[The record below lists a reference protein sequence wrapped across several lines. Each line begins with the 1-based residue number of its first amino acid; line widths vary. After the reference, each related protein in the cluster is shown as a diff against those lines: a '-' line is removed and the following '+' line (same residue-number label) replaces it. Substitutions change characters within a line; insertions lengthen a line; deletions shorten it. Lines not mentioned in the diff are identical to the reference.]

1 MGALPKN
8 KITRAERGKRRAGNT
23 PTITKDFRI
32 TSIPNNKKGIVN
44 SIFTAV
50 GLTNSQKN
58 KAEQAESKTSTA
70 VKKSHQATA
79 DNPMSQQAAVQ
90 TAAKARQPVSRTT
103 RKTQHK
109 G

>member
-32 TSIPNNKKGIVN
+32 TAIPNHKKGIVD
-44 SIFTAV
+44 SIFAAI
-50 GLTNSQKN
+50 GLTNAQK
-58 KAEQAESKTSTA
+58 KTADTA
-70 VKKSHQATA
+70 KDTTTETVKKSHQATV
-79 DNPMSQQAAVQ
+79 DNPLN
-90 TAAKARQPVSRTT
+90 QPVANVAATSHQPMGKAT